1 MKIYN
6 TRVVTWTADCHRC
19 DFSKCRSTRRKLNS
33 WHSRNFYGR
42 IKNTFRTS
50 FPFETRW
57 TKTYGVA
64 GTGGGIRRKGG
75 PTRKGWLRRS
85 TSGTKTRDYECLS
98 GTYVDPPGA
107 DPLDGAPDIRHRK
120 PREIVPQVSADA
132 SIKTRWCYYS
142 GAPLSII
149 FVLLLPSLSSRYS
162 SSSSRVPG
170 ERVLVSTVYLVSRQ
184 QQRRRWCGVLSA
196 HRARPFLFL
205 SARAARTSARPKF
218 RITLSLSLSTYSL
231 PSSGQPFN
239 GLNQSYIPE
248 KWLRP
253 CSRYGKQL
261 PARIIYG

>member
-1 MKIYN
+1 MWKYII
-6 TRVVTWTADCHRC
+6 RELSHEQRIVIDVI
-19 DFSKCRSTRRKLNS
+19 SQKCRSTRRKLNS

-75 PTRKGWLRRS
+75 PTRKDDWGDQRAGRRQGITNVSVGHVWIPRGLIRS
-85 TSGTKTRDYECLS
+85 TGPLIYAIVNPVKLCHKYRLM
-98 GTYVDPPGA
+98 PPLRPA
-107 DPLDGAPDIRHRK
+107 DVITAEPALHNFR
-120 PREIVPQVSADA
+120 S
-132 SIKTRWCYYS
+132 
-142 GAPLSII
+142 
-149 FVLLLPSLSSRYS
+149 PSSVALSSRYS

-184 QQRRRWCGVLSA
+184 QRRRRRRRWCGVLSA

-218 RITLSLSLSTYSL
+218 RITLSLSLSYLFPPVVGPTL
-231 PSSGQPFN
+231 
-239 GLNQSYIPE
+239 
-248 KWLRP
+248 
-253 CSRYGKQL
+253 
-261 PARIIYG
+261 